1 MRPTSSGWRCP
12 SPWQSPHSNA
22 AARPAF
28 ASVTGKTVDFGV
40 ASTRQKAGQVEGAIE
55 AFANIYAGAA
65 ELVRARREGR
75 APAAVARLCPG
86 VGDGLAG
93 MAFIEA
99 CVRSSRDDGAWVAP
113 EAVA

>member
-1 MRPTSSGWRCP
+1 MMRP
-12 SPWQSPHSNA
+12 QDAPHYVLRRGEHWLGALA
-22 AARPAF
+22 AAL
-28 ASVTGKTVDFGV
+28 
-40 ASTRQKAGQVEGAIE
+40 TRQKAGQVEGAIE

-75 APAAVARLCPG
+75 APAAVAGLCPG